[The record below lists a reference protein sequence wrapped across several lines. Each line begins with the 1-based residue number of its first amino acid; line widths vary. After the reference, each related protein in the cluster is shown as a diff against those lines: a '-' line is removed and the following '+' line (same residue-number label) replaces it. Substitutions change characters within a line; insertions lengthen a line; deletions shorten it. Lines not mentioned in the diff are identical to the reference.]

1 VFKYLLALADGQPP
15 DPSVFVTAIP
25 NWKVGETFMVGVG
38 KQFRIVAKG
47 ETSKEL
53 EELYEQGVHGLR
65 VVEPI

>member
-1 VFKYLLALADGQPP
+1 MFKYLLALADGQPP

-47 ETSKEL
+47 ENLEEL
-53 EELYEQGVHGLR
+53 AELYEQGVHGFW
-65 VVEPI
+65 VVEPV